1 MFFVKILITLALV
14 ILLTE
19 ISKRVRPA
27 VGGIL
32 MGLPLGAGLS
42 TYFLAYEQGIPFL
55 LQAIPWGILGLSSSL
70 LFALSYYLADKFFPH
85 PLRFISALRCSF
97 AAMLVY
103 GVASIGLRSLPLRME
118 IALPV
123 TLGVIFLNFLVVRW
137 IIPPSLKPPKTHMS
151 LPLILLRGLIT
162 AVTIA
167 LFTGIAHLIGP
178 AWSGILSAFPIVLFQ
193 VLVFLHVEEG
203 PKVYPG
209 VITGFSYSVTN
220 LLLFYLL
227 LAFLLPVASLHLTY
241 VIIYL
246 FSMVFLYL
254 LNRLRH

>member
-1 MFFVKILITLALV
+1 MFFVKILITLVLV

-70 LFALSYYLADKFFPH
+70 LFALSYYLAERFFPH
-85 PLRFISALRCSF
+85 TLRIVSALRSSL
-97 AAMLVY
+97 AAILAY
-103 GVASIGLRSLPLRME
+103 GVASMGLRMLPLRLG

-123 TLGVIFLNFLVVRW
+123 TLGMIILNFLAVHW
-137 IIPPSLKPPKTHMS
+137 IIPPSIKPPKTHIS

-167 LFTGIAHLIGP
+167 LLTGMARIIGP

-209 VITGFSYSVTN
+209 VITGFSYSVLN

-227 LAFLLPVASLHLTY
+227 LALLLPVVGLNLTY
-241 VIIYL
+241 VIVYL

-254 LNRLRH
+254 LNRVRH

>member
-1 MFFVKILITLALV
+1 MFFIKILITLVLV

-19 ISKRVRPA
+19 VSKRVRPA

-55 LQAIPWGILGLSSSL
+55 LKAIPWGILGLSSSL
-70 LFALSYYLADKFFPH
+70 FFSLSYYLTDRFFPH
-85 PLRFISALRCSF
+85 PVRIVAALRSSLV
-97 AAMLVY
+97 AILVY
-103 GVASIGLRSLPLRME
+103 GVVSLGLRLLPLRLE
-118 IALPV
+118 IALLV
-123 TLGVIFLNFLVVRW
+123 TFGMIFLNLGLVRW
-137 IIPPSLKPPKTHMS
+137 LIPPSVKPPKTQFS
-151 LPLILLRGLIT
+151 LKLILVRGLVT
-162 AVTIA
+162 ALTIA
-167 LFTGIAHLIGP
+167 SITGMARVIGP
-178 AWSGILSAFPIVLFQ
+178 VWSGILSAFPIVLFQ

-209 VITGFSYSVTN
+209 IITGFAYSVMN
-220 LLLFYLL
+220 LLVFYLL
-227 LAFLLPVASLHLTY
+227 LALLLPVLGLNLTY
-241 VIIYL
+241 VIVYL